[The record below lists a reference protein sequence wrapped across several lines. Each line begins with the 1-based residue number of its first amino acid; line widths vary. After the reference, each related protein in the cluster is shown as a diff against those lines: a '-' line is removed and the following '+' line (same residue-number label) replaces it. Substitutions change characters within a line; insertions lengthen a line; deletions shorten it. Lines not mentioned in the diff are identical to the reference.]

1 MSTKTVQHPQPEFRE
16 SLILRPQKQGHGPWK
31 SGVQFPSEAERDPAP
46 GKEDGILSYSIQNRL
61 TVGKPLCFGSMFF
74 CRRFH
79 GFSLKPLGEGFLAA
93 TFQKVPQ
100 KDVLCLGLRE
110 TSREVPGMAPGW
122 AGAANILAFTLP
134 FLYFPLILVIDFPN
148 QANQCSPT
156 N

>member
-1 MSTKTVQHPQPEFRE
+1 MGITNPQAAEAGTWPLGVR
-16 SLILRPQKQGHGPWK
+16 
-31 SGVQFPSEAERDPAP
+31 VQFRSEAERDPAP
-46 GKEDGILSYSIQNRL
+46 GKENGILYYSIQNRL

-79 GFSLKPLGEGFLAA
+79 GFSLKPLGEGFLVAI
-93 TFQKVPQ
+93 FQKVPQ

-122 AGAANILAFTLP
+122 AGATNTLAFTLP
-134 FLYFPLILVIDFPN
+134 FLYFPLILIIDFPN